1 MGHSETQ
8 QKANWLAAAE
18 GRICS
23 LVDTPRLFLVFFAF
37 GFQILAHILAV
48 FSPEGWQPIFTSLS
62 VILWLI
68 FFAVV
73 FMMAIPAMDRW
84 LRPYLRH
91 LRRVAIA
98 VGLVLLIMGI
108 VQFVGINLLN
118 EGGLQIEGEYI
129 EKARAYS
136 QWVGYNDSTAMIHMA
151 SEELLEADNPY
162 TEVNL
167 LEACDDFEVPV
178 EKLTPLQDGTF
189 AETFPYPTDEEI
201 ERVWQEAKANPDIPP
216 EEFEGKLNYPA
227 GSFLFFAPFLALG
240 LHDLR
245 YFYLLCALLM
255 FAVIMWQSPRKL
267 WSMVVLAALASLGM
281 WNDIIFGG
289 TGSLYLLFL
298 LVSWILLP
306 KNLWLSAV
314 FMGLA
319 ATSKQLAWFFIP
331 FYFVL
336 LLRQVGWQKSLQ
348 LGGVIGGIFFVTNV
362 PFILSAPEAWA
373 ESLLAPMID
382 PMFPGGIGVVV
393 FSITGLIPAGTS
405 VIYMGMEVVILVVC
419 LIWYY
424 HNCRKY
430 PETGLVLAVLPL
442 FFAWRSYPIYFY
454 PAAILVFAAVLV
466 SRGRSILPQALIGKV
481 KPANNVDSA
490 LLPVGQS

>member
-1 MGHSETQ
+1 VRYSETQ
-8 QKANWLAAAE
+8 QKAIQLVAAVRRVFSLA
-18 GRICS
+18 
-23 LVDTPRLFLVFFAF
+23 DTPRLFLVFFAF

-48 FSPEGWQPIFTSLS
+48 FSPEGWQPLFTSLS
-62 VILWLI
+62 VTLWVI

-73 FMMAIPAMDRW
+73 FMMAIPAIDRW
-84 LRPYLRH
+84 LSPYLKH
-91 LRRVAIA
+91 LRRGAIG
-98 VGLVLLIMGI
+98 VGLVLFIMGI
-108 VQFVGINLLN
+108 VEAVGINLLN
-118 EGGLQIEGEYI
+118 EGGLQIGGGYI
-129 EKARAYS
+129 EEARAYS
-136 QWVGYNDSTAMIHMA
+136 QLVGYNDSTAMIHMA
-151 SEELLEADNPY
+151 SEELLEANNPY

-167 LEACDDFEVPV
+167 VEACDDFKVPA
-178 EKLTPLQDGTF
+178 EKLTPLKDGTF

-201 ERVWQEAKANPDIPP
+201 ARVWQEAKANSDTTPV
-216 EEFEGKLNYPA
+216 ELEGKLNYPA

-267 WSMVVLAALASLGM
+267 WPLVVLAAAASLGM
-281 WNDIIFGG
+281 WNDIAFGG
-289 TGSLYLLFL
+289 TGGLYLLFL
-298 LVSWILLP
+298 LLSWIMLP

-331 FYFVL
+331 FYLVL
-336 LLRQVGWQKSLQ
+336 LLRQVGWRRSLQ
-348 LGGVIGGIFFVTNV
+348 LSGVIAGVFFVTNV
-362 PFILSAPEAWA
+362 PFILNAPEAWA
-373 ESLLAPMID
+373 ESLLAPLVD

-393 FSITGLIPAGTS
+393 FSIRGLIPSGTS
-405 VIYMGMEVVILVVC
+405 VIYMGMEIVILVVC

-424 HNCRKY
+424 RNCRKY

-454 PAAILVFAAVLV
+454 PAAILVFAAVLA
-466 SRGRSILPQALIGKV
+466 SRGKSILPQALTGKV
-481 KPANNVDSA
+481 KPVHNMDNA
-490 LLPVGQS
+490 LLTVGQS